1 MQKPKPLT
9 PSDTSK
15 LLHACAIT
23 TNRHLGDLV
32 EFVLLSGAER
42 FGAMRLTWRD
52 VDFQGRKIL
61 IEGRTGKYTIPMT
74 GALADILARR
84 AERLTRLDIVFW
96 TDHKSRNGAYPRAF
110 CEHFIPGG
118 ELTTCTDEAWTLTD
132 LRATY
137 KAHTRCILP
146 IFAATLL
153 GKAQYEN
160 IIETGMTGADLM
172 QAAETVT
179 KSILTGGIKHDAA

>member
-1 MQKPKPLT
+1 MNKPKPLT

-32 EFVLLSGAER
+32 EFILLSGCEK

-52 VDFQGRKIL
+52 VSFRSKRITL
-61 IEGRTGKYTIPMT
+61 EGRTGKYSIPMT
-74 GALADILARR
+74 VALADILARR

-110 CEHFIPGG
+110 CEHYVPGG
-118 ELTTCTDEAWTLTD
+118 ELTTATNEPWTLTD

-137 KAHTRCILP
+137 KAHTKSVLP
-146 IFAATLL
+146 IFATTLL
-153 GKAQYEN
+153 GRAQHDN
-160 IIETGMTGADLM
+160 IIDTGMNSELLLE
-172 QAAETVT
+172 AAETVT
-179 KSILTGGIKHDAA
+179 KSILTGGNTK

>member
-1 MQKPKPLT
+1 MNKPKPLT

-42 FGAMRLTWRD
+42 FGAMRLAWRD

-110 CEHFIPGG
+110 CEHYVPGG
-118 ELTTCTDEAWTLTD
+118 ELTTCTDSPWTLTD

-137 KAHTRCILP
+137 KAHAKSVLP
-146 IFAATLL
+146 IFAAALL
-153 GKAQYEN
+153 GKAQHDN
-160 IIETGMTGADLM
+160 IIDTGINSELLLE
-172 QAAETVT
+172 AAETVT
-179 KSILTGGIKHDAA
+179 RSILTGGNAK